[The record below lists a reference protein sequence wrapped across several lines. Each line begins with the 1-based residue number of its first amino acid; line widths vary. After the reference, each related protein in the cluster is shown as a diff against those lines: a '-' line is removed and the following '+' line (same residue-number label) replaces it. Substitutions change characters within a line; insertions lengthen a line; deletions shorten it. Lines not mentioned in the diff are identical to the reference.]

1 MKHDCIFTIRL
12 LMLRPIMTQTNYP
25 SSPFPPPPIHQSK
38 NRKQHIAY
46 LFCSDLSTRNSFTP
60 PLSPHISRSTSSLL
74 VSLTATTLT
83 EAALMHLPPLILIH
97 PLTPKKKSVPQS
109 SAYTIGTLGSHTQ
122 HLLDILTPSIATSF
136 LILTSSE
143 IRDFVP

>member
-46 LFCSDLSTRNSFTP
+46 LFCSDLSTRISFTP

-83 EAALMHLPPLILIH
+83 EAALMHLPPLIPIH
-97 PLTPKKKSVPQS
+97 PLTPKK
-109 SAYTIGTLGSHTQ
+109 IGTPVVCIHDRYTWVP
-122 HLLDILTPSIATSF
+122 HATSTRHPHPLNRNF
-136 LILTSSE
+136 FPDPDIV
-143 IRDFVP
+143 RN

>member
-46 LFCSDLSTRNSFTP
+46 LFCSDLSTRNSFILP
-60 PLSPHISRSTSSLL
+60 FPSIYPGPLLHCS
-74 VSLTATTLT
+74 SLTATTLT
-83 EAALMHLPPLILIH
+83 EAALMHLPPLIPIH
-97 PLTPKKKSVPQS
+97 PLTPKKNRYPSRLHTRSVHLGPTRNIYSTSSPPQS
-109 SAYTIGTLGSHTQ
+109 Q
-122 HLLDILTPSIATSF
+122 LLS
-136 LILTSSE
+136 
-143 IRDFVP
+143 

>member
-83 EAALMHLPPLILIH
+83 EAALMHLPPLIPIH
-97 PLTPKKKSVPQS
+97 PLTPKKNRYPSRLHTRSVHLGPTRNIYSTSSPPQS
-109 SAYTIGTLGSHTQ
+109 Q
-122 HLLDILTPSIATSF
+122 LLS
-136 LILTSSE
+136 
-143 IRDFVP
+143 